1 VRSHRDASCGCGVGG
16 AVARGGFGPGG
27 VRDGEC
33 SGGAASGQAHGG
45 PVISINGVP
54 IISLSNMPSACR
66 ALAFQGSEDA
76 FLPAHGYHGLIT
88 YQPAGRY
95 WASQGIE
102 TGIFVLL
109 AAVLVAV
116 TAIAVL
122 RRDG

>member
-1 VRSHRDASCGCGVGG
+1 
-16 AVARGGFGPGG
+16 
-27 VRDGEC
+27 
-33 SGGAASGQAHGG
+33 
-45 PVISINGVP
+45 
-54 IISLSNMPSACR
+54 
-66 ALAFQGSEDA
+66 
-76 FLPAHGYHGLIT
+76 LIT

-116 TAIAVL
+116 TAIAVF